1 MGCGIFVVLVMRWCL
16 EDVESAICRARKK
29 IAPLVDGVVND
40 LNLSKDTECFA
51 VGGFVRDAVLCEL
64 TNTRFEPKDIDL
76 ILSKKPDLSQNQNIL
91 WKQENSFGGIKLGLK
106 NFPEVDVFNKEFD
119 WPDIIVGQYFDFNCN
134 SLFYHNRSQQIFA
147 AAPFYAFTSNKIIE
161 LENYRTANNKFE
173 TLYKDSALVSR
184 ALKFQVLFREKYG
197 IDARLSWTILHV
209 LYDMNK
215 QTEQKMFEYTQQKVK
230 DENLRKQVI
239 EQYYSIRRR

>member
-1 MGCGIFVVLVMRWCL
+1 MDDVMRWSL
-16 EDVESAICRARKK
+16 EDVEQAILRVNKK
-29 IAPLVDGVVND
+29 IDPVVDGVVND
-40 LNLSKDTECFA
+40 LNLPKNTECFA

-64 TNTRFEPKDIDL
+64 TNTKFKPKDIDL
-76 ILSKKPDLSQNQNIL
+76 ILSKKPDLSQNQNVL

-106 NFPEVDVFNKEFD
+106 KFPEVDIFD
-119 WPDIIVGQYFDFNCN
+119 KYLDCPATMVSQYFDFNCN
-134 SLFYHNRSQQIFA
+134 SLFYHNKARQIFA
-147 AAPFYAFTSNKIIE
+147 AAPFYAFTSNKTIE
-161 LENYRTANNKFE
+161 LENYRTVNNKIE
-173 TLYKDSALVSR
+173 TLYKTPSLISR

-197 IDARLSWTILHV
+197 IDARLSWTILHL

-239 EQYYSIRRR
+239 GQYYSIKRR

>member
-1 MGCGIFVVLVMRWCL
+1 MVFVLRWYL

-29 IAPLVDGVVND
+29 IAPVVDGVVND
-40 LNLSKDTECFA
+40 LNLPKNTDVFA
-51 VGGFVRDAVLCEL
+51 VGGFVRDAVLGEL
-64 TNTRFEPKDIDL
+64 TNTHFEPKDIDL
-76 ILSKKPDLSQNQNIL
+76 ILSRKPDFSQNQNVV

-106 NFPEVDVFNKEFD
+106 NFPEVDIFNKEFD
-119 WPDIIVGQYFDFNCN
+119 WPDIIVGSYFDFNCN
-134 SLFYHNRSQQIFA
+134 SLFYHNKARQIFA

-161 LENYRTANNKFE
+161 LENYRAVNNKIE
-173 TLYKDSALVSR
+173 TLYKTPSLISR

-239 EQYYSIRRR
+239 EQYYSIKRR

>member
-1 MGCGIFVVLVMRWCL
+1 MVFVLRWYL
-16 EDVESAICRARKK
+16 EDVESAICRAKKK
-29 IAPLVDGVVND
+29 IAPVVDGVVND
-40 LNLSKDTECFA
+40 LDLPKNTDVFV

-76 ILSKKPDLSQNQNIL
+76 ILSKKPDLSQNQNVL

-106 NFPEVDVFNKEFD
+106 NFPEVDIFD
-119 WPDIIVGQYFDFNCN
+119 KYLDSPATMVSQYFDFNCN
-134 SLFYHNRSQQIFA
+134 SLFYHNKARQIFA
-147 AAPFYAFTSNKIIE
+147 AAPFYAFTSNKTIE
-161 LENYRTANNKFE
+161 LENYRTVNNKIE
-173 TLYKDSALVSR
+173 TLYKTPSLISR

-197 IDARLSWTILHV
+197 IDARLSWTILHL

-215 QTEQKMFEYTQQKVK
+215 QTEQKMFEYTQQKIK

-239 EQYYSIRRR
+239 GQYYSIKRR